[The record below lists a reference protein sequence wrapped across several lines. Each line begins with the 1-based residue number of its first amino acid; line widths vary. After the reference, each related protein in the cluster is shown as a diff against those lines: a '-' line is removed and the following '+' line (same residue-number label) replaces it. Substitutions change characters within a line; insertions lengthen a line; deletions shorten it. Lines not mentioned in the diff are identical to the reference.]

1 MNARRIW
8 GMMYQ
13 STIIMRRNLFRFFD
27 ITLWPLIL
35 FLSLT
40 LFVKYL
46 DQGEVI
52 LGTVILGV
60 TGWRAVYHAQIEFS
74 QNYMDQYWSGMSGH
88 YLISP
93 ITLGESIV
101 ANIIVSTLKFTF
113 VATLYFLLAK
123 FLFHHTF
130 VHWHLIIIGLLVLG
144 IFGVILG
151 LITLGICFMY
161 HENAFAVSFILP
173 DLIVLWSGVYYPI
186 DVFPEVMQAIA
197 HFFPT
202 YYGFEI
208 LKASVGAGT
217 INIPWLIGTMTLW
230 LVGAVLFLA
239 WAKKYTMKKGLFA
252 KLN

>member
-1 MNARRIW
+1 MNLRRIY
-8 GMMYQ
+8 GIIYQ
-13 STIIMRRNLFRFFD
+13 STVIMKRNMFRFFD

-40 LFVKYL
+40 LFVQYL
-46 DQGEVI
+46 NEGAMV

-74 QNYMDQYWSGMSGH
+74 QSYMDQYWSGMSGH
-88 YLISP
+88 FLISP
-93 ITLGESIV
+93 VTLGEFII
-101 ANIIVSTLKFTF
+101 ANVIVSIIKFTF
-113 VATLYFLLAK
+113 VAGLYFLLAV
-123 FLFHHTF
+123 FLFHHVF
-130 VHWHLIIIGLLVLG
+130 VNWPLIILGLLVLG
-144 IFGVILG
+144 IFGIILG

-186 DVFPEVMQAIA
+186 AVFPKAMQMIA
-197 HFFPT
+197 HFFPS

-217 INIPWLIGTMTLW
+217 INMPWLIGTMLLW
-230 LVGAVLFLA
+230 LIGAVLFLS
-239 WAKKYTMKKGLFA
+239 WARKYTMKKGLFA

>member
-1 MNARRIW
+1 MNPRRIW

-13 STIIMRRNLFRFFD
+13 SIIIMKRNMFRFFD

-40 LFVKYL
+40 LFVDYL
-46 DQGEVI
+46 KQGEVI
-52 LGTVILGV
+52 VGTVILGV

-88 YLISP
+88 FLISP
-93 ITLGESIV
+93 ITLGEFIV
-101 ANIIVSTLKFTF
+101 ANIIVSTFKFAF
-113 VATLYFLLAK
+113 VGGLYFLLAK

-130 VHWHLIIIGLLVLG
+130 VNWPLIFIGLLVLG
-144 IFGVILG
+144 IFGLILG
-151 LITLGICFMY
+151 LITLGICFLY

-173 DLIVLWSGVYYPI
+173 DLIVLWSGVYYPVS
-186 DVFPEVMQAIA
+186 VFPKAMQTIA
-197 HFFPT
+197 HFFPS

-208 LKASVGAGT
+208 LKATVGAGT
-217 INIPWLIGTMTLW
+217 INVPWLVGTMLLW
-230 LVGAVLFLA
+230 LVGAVLFLS
-239 WAKKYTMKKGLFA
+239 WARKYTMKKGLFA

>member
-1 MNARRIW
+1 
-8 GMMYQ
+8 
-13 STIIMRRNLFRFFD
+13 MRRNMFRFFD

-52 LGTVILGV
+52 LGTVIMGV

-88 YLISP
+88 FLISP
-93 ITLGESIV
+93 ITLGEFIV
-101 ANIIVSTLKFTF
+101 ANVIVSVLKFF
-113 VATLYFLLAK
+113 CVGAMYFLLAK

-130 VHWHLIIIGLLVLG
+130 VNWQLIGIGLLVLG
-144 IFGVILG
+144 IFGIILG
-151 LITLGICFMY
+151 LITLGICFVY

-186 DVFPEVMQAIA
+186 DVFPEIMQTIA

-208 LKASVGAGT
+208 LKASVGMGT
-217 INIPWLIGTMTLW
+217 INIPWLVGTMMLW
-230 LVGAVLFLA
+230 LVGAVLFLS